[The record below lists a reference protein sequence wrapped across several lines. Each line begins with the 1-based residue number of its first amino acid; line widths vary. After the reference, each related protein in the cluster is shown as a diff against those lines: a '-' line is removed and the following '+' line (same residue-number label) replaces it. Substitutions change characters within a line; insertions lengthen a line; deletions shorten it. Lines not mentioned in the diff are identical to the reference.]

1 MRKEKVSF
9 IDLEVMRQ
17 IIGNRIILLI
27 SLLILSACNIFSA
40 EEGRETPF

>member
-27 SLLILSACNIFSA
+27 
-40 EEGRETPF
+40 